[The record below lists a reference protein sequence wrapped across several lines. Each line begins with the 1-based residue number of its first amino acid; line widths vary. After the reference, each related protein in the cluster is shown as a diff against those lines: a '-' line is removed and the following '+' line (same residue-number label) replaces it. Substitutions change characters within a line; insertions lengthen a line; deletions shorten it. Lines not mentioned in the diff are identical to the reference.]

1 MIRTG
6 NVPPAPGA
14 IITCSAIAAADQP
27 PTSSSA
33 TRSRNM
39 LFIGSSPVGKHR
51 RATLNLRAAQRNFS
65 EVQAI
70 LPRIVAAVP
79 VAPAAL
85 IAAIAHDIAVAQVRP
100 LYSAK

>member
-6 NVPPAPGA
+6 SVPPAPGA
-14 IITCSAIAAADQP
+14 IITCSAAAAADQP

-39 LFIGSSPVGKHR
+39 LFMESSPVGKHR
-51 RATLNLRAAQRNFS
+51 RASVKLRAAQQNFG
-65 EVQAI
+65 EVQTD

-85 IAAIAHDIAVAQVRP
+85 IAAIAHDIAVAQLRP